1 MSQIVNTD
9 VFAWIILP
17 LLIFF
22 ARIVDV
28 SLGTLRIVFVARG
41 RKLQSALLGFVEILI
56 WIVVVGQV
64 IQNLD
69 TPIAYLA
76 YAAGFAA
83 GTYIGL
89 YIEDKLAIGML
100 AVRIIVAT
108 GAQELIDRLSNA
120 NFGVTS
126 VDARGATGEV
136 KIVYTIIMRKDLPAV
151 TRMINEVSPK
161 AFVSVE
167 EVRSAHEGV
176 FPPAAETLGA
186 RLFARRKGK

>member
-1 MSQIVNTD
+1 MSID
-9 VFAWIILP
+9 LFAWVILP
-17 LLIFF
+17 LFIFF

-41 RKLQSALLGFVEILI
+41 RRLQSALLGFVEILI

-64 IQNLD
+64 IQNLN
-69 TPIAYLA
+69 TPIAYVA
-76 YAAGFAA
+76 YAGGFAA

-108 GAQELIDRLSNA
+108 DAQELLDRLSGA

-151 TRMINEVSPK
+151 TRMVDEVSPK

-167 EVRSAHEGV
+167 EVRSAREGV
-176 FPPAAETLGA
+176 FPPAAGFRGL